1 MRHKLFLLALLSVL
15 LVSCDTDGKHFKFE
29 GRFLHLNQG
38 EFYLYSEDGAV
49 SGIDTIKVEGGRF
62 AYEMACDH
70 PATLVLVFP
79 NFSRQP
85 IFAEPGKTVSIKGDA
100 SHLKEMEVTGTDDNE
115 LMTAFR
121 KQVAEASPPEAMK
134 LAAKFAED
142 HPSSR
147 VSAYLVKS
155 YLVAAPKPDYQEA
168 LRLTRILLEKQERNG
183 DLARMEQALKAITQ
197 CGVGATLPVFT
208 ARDMKGNTVSSA
220 SLSKGLAVITLYA
233 SWNYD
238 SMEQLRRLKVLR
250 RQKGGRFQVATFSID
265 ASKTECDNSLRYD
278 SITWPVVCDGKMFEG
293 DVVKKLGLYS
303 LPNNLLLKNGRV
315 IARGLSINDLV
326 QRIEENL

>member
-1 MRHKLFLLALLSVL
+1 
-15 LVSCDTDGKHFKFE
+15 
-29 GRFLHLNQG
+29 
-38 EFYLYSEDGAV
+38 
-49 SGIDTIKVEGGRF
+49 
-62 AYEMACDH
+62 
-70 PATLVLVFP
+70 
-79 NFSRQP
+79 
-85 IFAEPGKTVSIKGDA
+85 
-100 SHLKEMEVTGTDDNE
+100 
-115 LMTAFR
+115 
-121 KQVAEASPPEAMK
+121 
-134 LAAKFAED
+134 
-142 HPSSR
+142 
-147 VSAYLVKS
+147 
-155 YLVAAPKPDYQEA
+155 
-168 LRLTRILLEKQERNG
+168 
-183 DLARMEQALKAITQ
+183 
-197 CGVGATLPVFT
+197 
-208 ARDMKGNTVSSA
+208 MKGNTVSSA